1 MTTIPAP
8 VGALALAEC
17 AMKRVPSDD
26 ASLKSCE
33 LAEPPAIGRI
43 GGRESLS
50 THMASS
56 FSGLCCYINPTLARQ
71 SLRLW
76 PHAYACPLRLG
87 SIRAGCAR
95 RRVSGTGPADPANI
109 ARTLPRVTVGNL
121 TRSIRGVIVPASPAA
136 IRA

>member
-17 AMKRVPSDD
+17 AMKRVPSAD

-56 FSGLCCYINPTLARQ
+56 FSGLRCYINPTLPRQ
-71 SLRLW
+71 SLRFW

-87 SIRAGCAR
+87 SIRRGAPDAAFR
-95 RRVSGTGPADPANI
+95 ERVPLTPA
-109 ARTLPRVTVGNL
+109 T
-121 TRSIRGVIVPASPAA
+121 SPAPTPGSPWGT
-136 IRA
+136 

>member
-26 ASLKSCE
+26 ASVKSCE

-56 FSGLCCYINPTLARQ
+56 FSGLRCYINPNLPRQ

-76 PHAYACPLRLG
+76 PGGRGRCGRGRGTTRHAYAWPLRLG
-87 SIRAGCAR
+87 FIRAGGAR
-95 RRVSGTGPADPANI
+95 RRG
-109 ARTLPRVTVGNL
+109 
-121 TRSIRGVIVPASPAA
+121 
-136 IRA
+136 